1 MDPKNEGI
9 MSKLNVVDMES
20 FKELKEKKK
29 SLLSFEGYL
38 KGLSNSQLEVE
49 VNHLMD
55 RSEETGTEFF
65 SRSQMVL
72 KEITN
77 RAHPAV
83 KSKIEELG
91 KH

>member
-1 MDPKNEGI
+1 MDSKNEGI

-20 FKELKEKKK
+20 FKELKERKK
-29 SLLSFEGYL
+29 SLRAFEGYL
-38 KGLSNSQLEVE
+38 KGLSNTQLEVE

-55 RSEETGTEFF
+55 SSEESGGEFF

-77 RAHPAV
+77 RAHPSV
-83 KSKIEELG
+83 KSKIEDLG
-91 KH
+91 KR